1 MIAAL
6 SLTPRSRWWLCCFL
20 LGSALTTAVSSY
32 TYSYPIAHEI
42 KAKHTQCITSRLQ
55 RGDFATWKVFVVDVK
70 NDGRRSAAVQI
81 EGPIA
86 NDKIGALDE
95 QGNRQWDNAKLV
107 DAAGMDMLK
116 RKTNTMGAA
125 LQQSI
130 NNWPQFVQTNSKHF
144 QESGIIHQAFHIDW
158 TFSGESEDAIAA
170 RADFSRQKE
179 RSREEERQ
187 RRQREN
193 KYSGNESVENEVY
206 DETNRIEQ
214 IIPEYIE
221 PFEWTKHIKAAGW
234 YRLCVQAEDSISAE
248 LDIRSSAELGGVNG
262 DTGHVFTWEEKQEM
276 DEEQNYKNLED
287 EKMREELEEMLKG
300 QVGDYDLQT
309 TRRLM
314 SEVNHV
320 VSQIQKLQGEMKD
333 RMKVHS
339 GDARR
344 NQKKIAK
351 SGMIETVL
359 YLTITLFQLWTI
371 RRWLLSSNVL
381 GR

>member
-1 MIAAL
+1 M
-6 SLTPRSRWWLCCFL
+6 CCIL
-20 LGSALTTAVSSY
+20 LGSALITAVSSY

-55 RGDFATWKVFVVDVK
+55 RGEFATWEVFVVDVK

-86 NDKIGALDE
+86 TDKIGELDE

-170 RADFSRQKE
+170 RADFSRQKA
-179 RSREEERQ
+179 S
-187 RRQREN
+187 QREN
-193 KYSGNESVENEVY
+193 KYSGNESVESEVY

-234 YRLCVQAEDSISAE
+234 YRLCVQAEDSISVE
-248 LDIRSSAELGGVNG
+248 LDIRSSAELGGVNS
-262 DTGHVFTWEEKQEM
+262 DTGHVYTWEEKEEI
-276 DEEQNYKNLED
+276 DEEKNYEKLED
-287 EKMREELEEMLKG
+287 EKMRKELEELLKG

-320 VSQIQKLQGEMKD
+320 VSQIQRLQGEMKD

-359 YLTITLFQLWTI
+359 YLAITLFQLWTI
-371 RRWLLSSNVL
+371 RKWLLSNNVL